1 MHVRPDIFG
10 KHRTALFKVEFFA
23 IPLRHIIVFFGNDV
37 IIPQFRCKDS
47 EVHTYAFAAHDTPY
61 LILIVHQHPR
71 QRMDNSVLAV
81 QIAMRHVQGHHIVQF
96 LRHIRV
102 LRIITVAFVIEY
114 RFLRIL
120 VAPFESLHRNDRL
133 LGQRHQIL
141 FQPERA
147 VAVILTQP
155 IRIYPRVRHYV
166 IAGVHDLIGSQ
177 HDRQQVVSHET
188 VQAAALVRI
197 RQIFPV
203 RIETFGIFPH
213 VVQRT
218 DSV

>member
-114 RFLRIL
+114 RF
-120 VAPFESLHRNDRL
+120 
-133 LGQRHQIL
+133 
-141 FQPERA
+141 
-147 VAVILTQP
+147 
-155 IRIYPRVRHYV
+155 PRVRHYV